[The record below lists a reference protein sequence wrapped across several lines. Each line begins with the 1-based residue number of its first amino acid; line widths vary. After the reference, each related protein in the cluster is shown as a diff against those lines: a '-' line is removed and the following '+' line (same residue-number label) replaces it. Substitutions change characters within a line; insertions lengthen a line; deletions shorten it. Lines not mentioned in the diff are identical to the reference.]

1 MKRIRYFW
9 AEGGKLH
16 HIDETDKLIQDV
28 KWHPDET
35 LKVEIWPFDLK
46 IDPTRVPYKNNK
58 KQNAYQ
64 ELIDILTANRAEK
77 NARPSQKS
85 LIRLNQTSAP
95 YSEEFTKRDDARN
108 RTYLSPRIPKGRK
121 NRKEPPAQDDA
132 PF

>member
-9 AEGGKLH
+9 AEGGKLYQ
-16 HIDETDKLIQDV
+16 IKEADKLIQDV

-46 IDPTRVPYKNNK
+46 IGPTRVPYKNNK
-58 KQNAYQ
+58 KQNAYK

-77 NARPSQKS
+77 DARPSQKS